1 MLTKTITNSKT
12 QVFKPIIL
20 LALVLAIWILP
31 TASSH
36 ALGLTIIQQRVLLI
50 FIFAVIMWVTEYI
63 PAWITSVSVTTLSL
77 LTVSDS
83 ALNIF
88 KASLEGEELLSSKAL
103 IATFADPIIFL
114 FIGGFILAAV
124 ASKFQI
130 DRKIANGVI
139 GLIGTQSRY
148 YLLGIMS
155 VTGLCSMF
163 ISNTAT
169 AIMMLTMITPML
181 KNV

>member
-1 MLTKTITNSKT
+1 
-12 QVFKPIIL
+12 
-20 LALVLAIWILP
+20 
-31 TASSH
+31 
-36 ALGLTIIQQRVLLI
+36 
-50 FIFAVIMWVTEYI
+50 MWVTEYI

-181 KNV
+181 KKCLIPTKVVRH